1 MPVISELIQAKLT
14 PLFPNY
20 YGPLTSITTPQWH
33 YISGGKAGEE
43 LFRCCTNAPE
53 LDNLANTDE
62 GKRVC
67 QAFKRE
73 LEITETRNQIAG
85 AQAHPIARQL
95 PDRPALVQ
103 PD

>member
-1 MPVISELIQAKLT
+1 MPVVSELIKAKLT

-43 LFRCCTNAPE
+43 LFRCCSNAPE
-53 LDNLANTDE
+53 LDNLANTEE

-67 QAFKRE
+67 QGFKKELAFATQRP
-73 LEITETRNQIAG
+73 QPSPG
-85 AQAHPIARQL
+85 VPSHPTA
-95 PDRPALVQ
+95 P
-103 PD
+103 